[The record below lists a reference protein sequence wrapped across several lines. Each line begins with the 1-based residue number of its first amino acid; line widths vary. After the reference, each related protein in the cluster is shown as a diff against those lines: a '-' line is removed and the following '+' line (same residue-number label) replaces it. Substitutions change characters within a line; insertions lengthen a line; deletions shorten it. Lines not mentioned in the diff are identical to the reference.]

1 MELIRK
7 EQNSFQYFD
16 KVTSLDRGH
25 SFLFIYLLL
34 IYIYIYIYTFLN
46 TTSLTHV
53 TSFRHH
59 YTLKSIINSSNLSNL
74 FILNI

>member
-34 IYIYIYIYTFLN
+34 IYIYIYTFLN

-53 TSFRHH
+53 TSFRLM
-59 YTLKSIINSSNLSNL
+59 TPRLVGLRALGVKTPL
-74 FILNI
+74 

>member
-1 MELIRK
+1 MELIKK

-34 IYIYIYIYTFLN
+34 IYIY
-46 TTSLTHV
+46 TH
-53 TSFRHH
+53 F
-59 YTLKSIINSSNLSNL
+59 
-74 FILNI
+74 

>member
-34 IYIYIYIYTFLN
+34 IYIYIHILN

-53 TSFRHH
+53 TSFRLM
-59 YTLKSIINSSNLSNL
+59 TPRPVGLRALGVKTPLRA
-74 FILNI
+74 

>member
-34 IYIYIYIYTFLN
+34 IYIYIFIYLLLIYIYTHIFK
-46 TTSLTHV
+46 
-53 TSFRHH
+53 H
-59 YTLKSIINSSNLSNL
+59 Y
-74 FILNI
+74 ILNPCNEF

>member
-34 IYIYIYIYTFLN
+34 IYIYIYMYTFLN
-46 TTSLTHV
+46 ITSLTHV
-53 TSFRHH
+53 TSFRLM
-59 YTLKSIINSSNLSNL
+59 TPRPVGLRALGVKTPLRA
-74 FILNI
+74 

>member
-34 IYIYIYIYTFLN
+34 IYIY
-46 TTSLTHV
+46 TH
-53 TSFRHH
+53 FK
-59 YTLKSIINSSNLSNL
+59 TLHP
-74 FILNI
+74 

>member
-1 MELIRK
+1 MELIRN

-34 IYIYIYIYTFLN
+34 IYIYTFLN

-53 TSFRHH
+53 TSFRLMTPRPVGLRALGVKTH
-59 YTLKSIINSSNLSNL
+59 LRA
-74 FILNI
+74 

>member
-34 IYIYIYIYTFLN
+34 IYIYIHIFK
-46 TTSLTHV
+46 
-53 TSFRHH
+53 H
-59 YTLKSIINSSNLSNL
+59 Y
-74 FILNI
+74 ILNPCNEF